1 MFALNVDELIKVINS
16 KRKEDLT
23 IRALLYAMVPNPL
36 FGYPELSTGEFE
48 TESEYNNLSW
58 DDERVKPT
66 WAELQAIR
74 QSAFDQERALD
85 LEQLRQMRYVESSIE
100 HDGDLYNVNPNMVVL
115 VESQLKYAELT
126 QSPTIGIPMANKQ
139 VKLLTTAAAENLLLI
154 MRSKL
159 NQWII
164 DPRVP

>member
-1 MFALNVDELIKVINS
+1 MFALSIDALIEAINA
-16 KRKEDLT
+16 KQKEHLSV
-23 IRALLYAMVPNPL
+23 RALLSALVPNPM
-36 FGYPELSTGEFE
+36 FGYPEESSGEFE
-48 TESEYNNLSW
+48 TELEYDNLLW
-58 DDERVKPT
+58 NDPRPKPT

-74 QSAFDQERALD
+74 QSVFDQERALD
-85 LEQLRQMRYVESSIE
+85 LEQLRQMRYVESPVE